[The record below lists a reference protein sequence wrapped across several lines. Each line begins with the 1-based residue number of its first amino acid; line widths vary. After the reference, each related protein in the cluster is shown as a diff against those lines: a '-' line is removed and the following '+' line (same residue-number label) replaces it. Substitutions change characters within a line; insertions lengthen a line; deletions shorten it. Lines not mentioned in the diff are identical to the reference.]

1 MRHPYSAFLGRVE
14 KPSRY
19 LGGEYQQI
27 RKDSPTVE
35 ARVCLAFP
43 DVYEIG
49 MSHLGTK
56 ILYGILNQDPRIACE
71 RAFAPWGDCEAEIR
85 LAGLPL
91 VTLESAAPLGSFD
104 VLGISL
110 QYELTYTNV
119 LNLIDLAGLPLRAA
133 ERGDGAPLVLCGG
146 PTATHPEPLAPFIDA
161 FFIGEAEEALP
172 SLVLESARLRR
183 AGVPRRERLIRLAQ
197 AFPLYVPEL
206 YALARDPDSGFLV
219 VGAPTDPRVP
229 ARPKRVWVADLNRF
243 PFPDDSPLPFGEAI
257 FDRMAVEV
265 ARGCTEGCRFC
276 QAGMIYRPVRE
287 RDPVAIIDAVVSGV
301 KKGGYDETALTSLS
315 TADYSCVTPLV
326 KTAMARLRDEKVSL
340 SVSSLRAYGLNDDLL
355 AEMATMRAGGLT
367 FAPEAGTQRMRD
379 VITKNVTEEDII
391 ESAHRVFSRGFQR
404 MKLYFMIGLPTE
416 TDEDVRGIVETAA
429 RVQAIGRG
437 YFPGAAIVASV
448 STHVPKPHTPF
459 QWAAMDSEA
468 ETARKQ
474 KLLADTARR
483 LRVELKM
490 HENAQSHLEAIFS
503 RGDREVAPILERA
516 FQLGCRFD
524 GWDDQ
529 LRMDLWDQ
537 AIAEVEA
544 EAPIDLQRYLGTIP
558 VTAHLPWD
566 HIDIALEDGFLA
578 REYRKALKDR
588 LSPPCGKPYKK
599 LLHPSSV
606 EEAVAGG
613 ADKLICYDCGVA
625 CDLTAM
631 KAERLSYLRRMNAW
645 TRPVVLD
652 GARLLESRRPRGA
665 RTDQTAGGV
674 AAQTT
679 AAEAG
684 PSSES
689 ESGAG
694 AGTEVEATTAAAP
707 AGGKR
712 ARGARPQPPARTR
725 QGEPVRVRLRYTKL
739 GRVSFLG
746 HLDLVRHLPRIFRR
760 AGLELFYSVGFH
772 PKPELTYGPAL
783 GLGIPSLGEL
793 LDVKLNEEV
802 APDEL
807 LGRLQ
812 DRTIDGVSWL
822 SAVRLGDNDRA
833 LGRVL
838 GRSTLWARLP
848 AGACA
853 DDGLA
858 LWRGGSPI
866 RVKRT
871 GEGSGVGRMI
881 DIRHAVRWLGPAQG
895 IEDAAVHR
903 SRLARL
909 EWEDEGPCDP
919 ARLVELQLAIST
931 DTSAKPVEV
940 IEGLFGV
947 EVARD
952 TAFARISLW
961 AEEGGQLIDPMDIA
975 AFRKLPSSSA
985 PAPTLPPSPAAHIS
999 DQVSHPG

>member
-85 LAGLPL
+85 QAGLPL

-183 AGVPRRERLIRLAQ
+183 AGVPRRERLIQLAQ

-206 YALARDPDSGFLV
+206 YALSRDPDSGFLV

-229 ARPKRVWVADLNRF
+229 ARPRRVWVADLNRF

-416 TDEDVRGIVETAA
+416 TDEDVHGIVETAA

-613 ADKLICYDCGVA
+613 ADKLVCYDCGVA

-631 KAERLSYLRRMNAW
+631 KAECLSYLRRMNAW
-645 TRPVVLD
+645 TRPVALD

-665 RTDQTAGGV
+665 RTDGPAGGV
-674 AAQTT
+674 AVPPTT

-684 PSSES
+684 PSVESESPEGSAS

-694 AGTEVEATTAAAP
+694 AGADGEATTAGP
-707 AGGKR
+707 PPGGKR
-712 ARGARPQPPARTR
+712 PRGARPQPPARTR

-739 GRVSFLG
+739 GRVSYLG

-793 LDVKLNEEV
+793 LDVKLNEEI

-807 LGRLQ
+807 VGRLQ

-833 LGRVL
+833 LDPVGASARRRGRRRRAGPVARGRAHPRQADRRGL
-838 GRSTLWARLP
+838 RRGAHDRHPSRRSMARTGARDRGRSGPSVAP
-848 AGACA
+848 GAP
-853 DDGLA
+853 
-858 LWRGGSPI
+858 RMGG
-866 RVKRT
+866 
-871 GEGSGVGRMI
+871 
-881 DIRHAVRWLGPAQG
+881 
-895 IEDAAVHR
+895 
-903 SRLARL
+903 
-909 EWEDEGPCDP
+909 
-919 ARLVELQLAIST
+919 
-931 DTSAKPVEV
+931 
-940 IEGLFGV
+940 
-947 EVARD
+947 
-952 TAFARISLW
+952 
-961 AEEGGQLIDPMDIA
+961 
-975 AFRKLPSSSA
+975 
-985 PAPTLPPSPAAHIS
+985 
-999 DQVSHPG
+999 